1 MLTLEL
7 MFVVSDVTSYDN
19 WSSAD
24 SAVSSMH
31 SPTYEVII
39 TYCLLTVSLFEVKCT
54 KLLLYSKS
62 FDCQSLKYTYCS
74 VFVD

>member
-1 MLTLEL
+1 MFTLEL

-39 TYCLLTVSLFEVKCT
+39 TYCLLTVSHCLKWSAQNCYCT
-54 KLLLYSKS
+54 QNHL
-62 FDCQSLKYTYCS
+62 
-74 VFVD
+74 